1 MDRKHRFRVLK
12 PHLMQYIHN
21 SGVAYEPVFRDLLH
35 QERLAKD
42 ELAEDDFAG
51 DVGPFTFRQPH
62 GKSWEA
68 VFDELSQILSPIQI
82 QQLASRL
89 LKDTRET
96 CLRLHEMAEIEKI
109 LVGEFG
115 GEG

>member
-1 MDRKHRFRVLK
+1 MERKYRFRVLK

-21 SGVAYEPVFRDLLH
+21 SGVAYEPVFCDLLQ
-35 QERLAKD
+35 QEHLAKD
-42 ELAEDDFAG
+42 ELAEDEFSGEA
-51 DVGPFTFRQPH
+51 GPFTFGQPR
-62 GKSWEA
+62 GKSWEV
-68 VFDELSQILSPIQI
+68 VFDELCQILSPIQI

>member
-1 MDRKHRFRVLK
+1 MDRKHRFRILK
-12 PHLMQYIHN
+12 PHLMQYIHG
-21 SGVAYEPVFRDLLH
+21 SGGEYEPIFRDLLH
-35 QERLAKD
+35 QERM
-42 ELAEDDFAG
+42 AG
-51 DVGPFTFRQPH
+51 DEFSGEAGPFTFRQPR

-68 VFDELSQILSPIQI
+68 VFDELSRILSPVQI

-96 CLRLHEMAEIEKI
+96 CLRLHEMAEIEKV

>member
-1 MDRKHRFRVLK
+1 MDRKYQFRNMK
-12 PHLMQYIHN
+12 PHFMQYIH
-21 SGVAYEPVFRDLLH
+21 GIGGEYEPILRELLH
-35 QERLAKD
+35 QERLAD
-42 ELAEDDFAG
+42 RELAGEI
-51 DVGPFTFRQPH
+51 GPFTFSQPPR
-62 GKSWEA
+62 KSWEI
-68 VFDELSQILSPIQI
+68 VFDELRQILSPIQI

-96 CLRLHEMAEIEKI
+96 CFRLHEMAEIEKI

>member
-1 MDRKHRFRVLK
+1 
-12 PHLMQYIHN
+12 MQYIHCN
-21 SGVAYEPVFRDLLH
+21 GGEYEPILCGLLH
-35 QERLAKD
+35 QAGLARD
-42 ELAEDDFAG
+42 ELAGEI
-51 DVGPFTFRQPH
+51 GPYTFSGPR
-62 GKSWEA
+62 GKSWEV
-68 VFDELSQILSPIQI
+68 VFDELTQILSPIQI

-109 LVGEFG
+109 LVGEYG